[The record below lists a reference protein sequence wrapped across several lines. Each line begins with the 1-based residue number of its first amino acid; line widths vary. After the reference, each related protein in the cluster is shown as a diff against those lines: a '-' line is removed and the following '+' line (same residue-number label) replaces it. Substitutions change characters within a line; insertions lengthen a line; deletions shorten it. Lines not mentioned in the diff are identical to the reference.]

1 MIEQHQVEKDEL
13 NQKIRNLEEEKRA
26 LASELSNVQRE
37 KTNLVEEHAKTI
49 EELRIEKD
57 ETIKKLQSENDEAN
71 KKIQNLESTVERLEK
86 ENSAKDVHQASAHAQ
101 REMVSVEEASVNRV
115 SQLARY
121 TSNMHSNICIETT
134 IY

>member
-49 EELRIEKD
+49 EELRIEK
-57 ETIKKLQSENDEAN
+57 TKRSRSFKVRMMKRTRKFKISNRLWSASKRKIVRRTCIK
-71 KKIQNLESTVERLEK
+71 RLRMRSGK
-86 ENSAKDVHQASAHAQ
+86 W
-101 REMVSVEEASVNRV
+101 
-115 SQLARY
+115 
-121 TSNMHSNICIETT
+121 
-134 IY
+134 